1 MKNKNESRYEHD
13 RVSVAAASALRNL
26 AMDPRNCTMLGE
38 YAMEDLVNKLPLP
51 GEAPMSPGPAA
62 IYALS
67 GVLLQLVQ
75 NDQQNAA
82 RLVPYLLKTYWFII
96 FFRSFA
102 LM

>member
-1 MKNKNESRYEHD
+1 
-13 RVSVAAASALRNL
+13 
-26 AMDPRNCTMLGE
+26 MDPRNCSMLGE

-75 NDQQNAA
+75 NDQENAS
-82 RLVPYLLKTYWFII
+82 R
-96 FFRSFA
+96 
-102 LM
+102 